1 MSNPSSRTDKN
12 QVVLL
17 EQHRQFPFIIIRL
30 SWKQKG
36 PSRCACKMWC
46 HYRERFKA
54 RVMDL
59 FMTFIIESKKFRRMT
74 GSKAQIC
81 WKRHSYLS
89 STKPEKVPLM
99 ASSKQNSDLAEL
111 CVLCL
116 QFCWRMCFS
125 GSCWGK
131 QWLIFDTI
139 LQYISR
145 FNASSVRV
153 TSAGLDSNHFRLFI
167 LLWIMFWLQHI
178 KSSL

>member
-1 MSNPSSRTDKN
+1 
-12 QVVLL
+12 
-17 EQHRQFPFIIIRL
+17 
-30 SWKQKG
+30 
-36 PSRCACKMWC
+36 
-46 HYRERFKA
+46 
-54 RVMDL
+54 MDL

-99 ASSKQNSDLAEL
+99 ASSKQNSDLAEI

-116 QFCWRMCFS
+116 QFCWRMCLS

-178 KSSL
+178 KSSLVDSPCTHLQTFKIQTRTATQYCQTLFYCLSLRLKPFSNEGPLITL